1 MEEKLKKANE
11 ELLAALNALRE
22 SEARQAGI
30 IASAMDGII
39 SIDSHG
45 TITVFNAA
53 AERMFGHPA
62 QEMIGRKLE
71 ELIPGRFREKHAVH
85 IQRFGQTNVT
95 HRAMG
100 ALGAIT
106 GLRASGEEFP
116 IEASISQMGS
126 GDHKLFTVIM
136 RDITE
141 KRRIEEQF
149 MRAQRMESIGSLASG
164 IAHDLNNILSPI
176 LMSITML
183 KARTT
188 DAVTLNILSTID
200 TSAKRG
206 AEIVRQVLSFA
217 RGMDGQRIG
226 INLRNTANDVE
237 VFVRDTFPKN
247 ISLKV
252 SVPGDVWTVLGDP
265 TQLHQLLL
273 NLCVNARDA
282 MVQGGQ
288 LTLAAENTVIDDHA
302 AALNIEAKAGP
313 YVVFSVT
320 DTGVGIPR
328 GVIDKIFDPFFTT
341 KDFGKGTGL
350 GLSTVAA
357 IAKSHGGFVHV
368 YSEIGKGT
376 TFKVYLPAV
385 QSAATAAASEKS
397 AGIPRGNGE
406 KILVV
411 DDEAEILAITAQ
423 TLQAFG
429 YEVITA
435 ADGAEAIALYAQ
447 HRDEIAAVLT
457 DMMMPVMDGASTIRA
472 LRRIHPAVKVIAAS
486 GLETNGNA
494 ANDSGTDVRYFL
506 KKPYTAESLLSM
518 LRDILKS

>member
-206 AEIVRQVLSFA
+206 AEIVRQVLS
-217 RGMDGQRIG
+217 
-226 INLRNTANDVE
+226 LRAAWTA
-237 VFVRDTFPKN
+237 
-247 ISLKV
+247 S
-252 SVPGDVWTVLGDP
+252 
-265 TQLHQLLL
+265 
-273 NLCVNARDA
+273 
-282 MVQGGQ
+282 
-288 LTLAAENTVIDDHA
+288 
-302 AALNIEAKAGP
+302 
-313 YVVFSVT
+313 
-320 DTGVGIPR
+320 
-328 GVIDKIFDPFFTT
+328 
-341 KDFGKGTGL
+341 
-350 GLSTVAA
+350 
-357 IAKSHGGFVHV
+357 
-368 YSEIGKGT
+368 
-376 TFKVYLPAV
+376 
-385 QSAATAAASEKS
+385 
-397 AGIPRGNGE
+397 
-406 KILVV
+406 
-411 DDEAEILAITAQ
+411 
-423 TLQAFG
+423 
-429 YEVITA
+429 
-435 ADGAEAIALYAQ
+435 
-447 HRDEIAAVLT
+447 
-457 DMMMPVMDGASTIRA
+457 
-472 LRRIHPAVKVIAAS
+472 AS
-486 GLETNGNA
+486 GLTC
-494 ANDSGTDVRYFL
+494 GT
-506 KKPYTAESLLSM
+506 PQTTS
-518 LRDILKS
+518 KSSSATHSPRIYR

>member
-1 MEEKLKKANE
+1 MEQKLKKANE
-11 ELLAALNALRE
+11 DLLAALEALKE

-39 SIDSHG
+39 SIDSNG

-71 ELIPGRFREKHAVH
+71 MLVPERFRERQSAH
-85 IQRFGQTNVT
+85 IMRFGETNVT

-100 ALGAIT
+100 ALGSIT
-106 GLRASGEEFP
+106 GLRANGEEFP

-136 RDITE
+136 RDITD
-141 KRRIEEQF
+141 KKRIEEQF
-149 MRAQRMESIGSLASG
+149 LRAQRMESIGSLASG

-183 KARTT
+183 MARAT
-188 DAVTLNILSTID
+188 DAITLDILSNID

-217 RGMDGQRIG
+217 RGMDGQRMVIHPQNV
-226 INLRNTANDVE
+226 ISDVE
-237 VFVRDTFPKN
+237 TFIRDTFPKN
-247 ISLKV
+247 ITL
-252 SVPGDVWTVLGDP
+252 SVTIPADIGTVMGDP

-282 MVQGGQ
+282 MQNGGK
-288 LTLAAENTVIDDHA
+288 LAISAENMVLDEHSSAINID
-302 AALNIEAKAGP
+302 AKPGP
-313 YVVFSVT
+313 YVAINVT
-320 DTGVGIPR
+320 DTGSGIPR
-328 GVIDKIFDPFFTT
+328 SVIDKIFDPFFTT
-341 KDFGKGTGL
+341 KEFGKGTGL

-357 IAKSHGGFVHV
+357 VAKSHGGFVHV
-368 YSEIGKGT
+368 YSEPGKGSA
-376 TFKVYLPAV
+376 FKVFLPATR
-385 QSAATAAASEKS
+385 SAAPQKAVKAESL
-397 AGIPRGNGE
+397 PRGKGE

-411 DDEAEILAITAQ
+411 DDEDAILSITAQ

-429 YEVITA
+429 YETLTA
-435 ADGAEAIALYAQ
+435 ANGAEAIALYAQ
-447 HRDEIAAVLT
+447 HAPEIAAVLT
-457 DMMMPVMDGASTIRA
+457 DMMMPIMDGPATIVA
-472 LRRIHPAVKVIAAS
+472 LRRINPAVKVIAAS
-486 GLETNGNA
+486 GLETRDNSA
-494 ANDSGTDVRYFL
+494 TIAGTEISHFL
-506 KKPYTAESLLSM
+506 KKPYTAETLLET
-518 LRDILKS
+518 LRQLLDS